1 MQFGLSGF
9 IWVGSFEMEHLHL
22 DRQDGSSSVLTY
34 LKCRYSSPADL
45 DGAELG
51 SALRQSGLASS
62 VCTAFP
68 PDRSFISDDPAA
80 RLRARDHLVAA
91 IDLAAAMGASHLIG
105 PHGSEWGYKQLVS
118 PDERRRQIDLCATGL
133 REVADHAM
141 AAGVVLA
148 YECLNRYE
156 IGFINTIEE
165 GLGAEFESVDRPSQ
179 GIMLDTFHANIEEKS
194 LSGAVE
200 LGRLPTQ
207 LCTYRRHI
215 QRSTRNRPPRLG
227 RVGSRPPRNR
237 LRRPCR
243 YRDLQPQSGGHRR
256 CRRLLAADRSRS
268 RAKCSGRTTV
278 PEREVRSELSRYR
291 SPRRRI

>member
-9 IWVGSFEMEHLHL
+9 LWIGSFEMEHQHL
-22 DRQDGSSSVLTY
+22 IDKTAELGFDLFEVPVFE
-34 LKCRYSSPADL
+34 PADL

-156 IGFINTIEE
+156 IGFNNTIEE
-165 GLGAEFESVDRPSQ
+165 GLELVRSVDRPSQ
-179 GIMLDTFHANIEEKS
+179 GIMLDTFHANIEERS

-200 LGRLPTQ
+200 LAGSQ
-207 LCTYRRHI
+207 LNYVHTADTYRGVPGTGH
-215 QRSTRNRPPRLG
+215 LDWDEL
-227 RVGSRPPRNR
+227 VAA
-237 LRRPCR
+237 LRRIDYDGPVVIETFNHKVEDIAVAAGFWR
-243 YRDLQPQSGGHRR
+243 PIVPDPEQSATEGLRFLKEKFGQ
-256 CRRLLAADRSRS
+256 
-268 RAKCSGRTTV
+268 T
-278 PEREVRSELSRYR
+278 
-291 SPRRRI
+291 

>member
-22 DRQDGSSSVLTY
+22 VDKTAALGFDLFEVPVFE
-34 LKCRYSSPADL
+34 PADL

-118 PDERRRQIDLCATGL
+118 PDERRSPGRTL
-133 REVADHAM
+133 RRR
-141 AAGVVLA
+141 AARSRRSRNG
-148 YECLNRYE
+148 RRRG
-156 IGFINTIEE
+156 IGIRVPQPLRDRIHQHHRRR
-165 GLGAEFESVDRPSQ
+165 LGADS
-179 GIMLDTFHANIEEKS
+179 
-194 LSGAVE
+194 SGRSSFARDNARHVSRE
-200 LGRLPTQ
+200 H
-207 LCTYRRHI
+207 RREI
-215 QRSTRNRPPRLG
+215 TVPARSTWPAPTSTMYIPPTHTEE
-227 RVGSRPPRNR
+227 
-237 LRRPCR
+237 
-243 YRDLQPQSGGHRR
+243 Y
-256 CRRLLAADRSRS
+256 
-268 RAKCSGRTTV
+268 
-278 PEREVRSELSRYR
+278 PEQVT
-291 SPRRRI
+291 SPGTSW